1 MQSVQ
6 PLSSALY
13 NLPRPPRREWR
24 NIKLYIAFSI
34 IGKYIILRFREQ
46 TVLLFG
52 KKIKGTSILF
62 FFSHW
67 FIYSLHI
74 VLEKYYLSSEKL
86 ITCICMALSF
96 ISISHYVTNNEENLN
111 FLKQDCFL
119 LSHLAV
125 KTSIYL
131 ANFSRVNDGNCPS
144 SEITGRNRH
153 SYLKQRLTRVHR
165 STRWTA
171 SPSRGGREG
180 ERDHFSIYVNS
191 GLPRRS
197 RFHSPGPHPA
207 AC

>member
-13 NLPRPPRREWR
+13 NLARPPRREWR

-34 IGKYIILRFREQ
+34 IGKYVILRFREQ

-62 FFSHW
+62 FFSLW
-67 FIYSLHI
+67 FIYSLHTAVT

-86 ITCICMALSF
+86 IICICMALSF

-111 FLKQDCFL
+111 FLGQDCFS

-171 SPSRGGREG
+171 SPSRGGRE
-180 ERDHFSIYVNS
+180 ERETTSLS
-191 GLPRRS
+191 T
-197 RFHSPGPHPA
+197 
-207 AC
+207 